1 MKTLETKP
9 GCIQRALVILGD
21 KWTPLV
27 IRDLSGASATF
38 SDLETSL
45 VGISPRTLSQRLNLL
60 ESERIIEK
68 TCYCERPPRFEYS
81 LTDKGRDLE
90 KVLLDM
96 AKWGEKYPA

>member
-1 MKTLETKP
+1 MKTLESKP

-27 IRDLSGASATF
+27 IRDLSSKPATF
-38 SDLETSL
+38 SDLESSL
-45 VGISPRTLSQRLNLL
+45 EGISPRTLSQRLSLL
-60 ESERIIEK
+60 ETEEIIK
-68 TCYCERPPRFEYS
+68 RKCYCQRPPRFEYV